1 MKVNKIL
8 FLVCSILYLN
18 AQTQVLLDKIVAKI
32 DNQIVLKS
40 ELELAVLQQIAMGSK
55 DGEQLRCETLENLI
69 TNKVLLAKA
78 EIDSVVVEE
87 KVVEDQM
94 NRRMQYFIQ
103 QIGSEKKLEEYYN
116 KSIDQL
122 KADMRRQVK
131 DQMIVQKYQ
140 DKLTGKE
147 KASPREIEK
156 YFNAIPKDS
165 LPFFSKEVVVGQ
177 IVKVASVDKE
187 QKYLTKRRLE
197 EYRQRILK
205 GEDFCEFT
213 KYSEDVASA
222 RNCGSLGFFKRGEL
236 VPEYEAAAMK
246 LKPNEISE
254 VIESEFG
261 FHLIQLI
268 ERRGNEY
275 SSRHILLKPSSSGI
289 NVNATVQFM
298 DSLRNALLK
307 DSIKF
312 GKAAHTFSDDKITK
326 ENGGI
331 FTDAET
337 GSSRV
342 PMDKLEPGI
351 FFTVDTMKTGAITH
365 PIIFTNEEGKQ
376 AVRIIYLKEV
386 IPAHVAN
393 LKDDYQKIAS
403 AANSKKK
410 GDVVDK
416 WFAKAKNEVFIKIE
430 PEYQNCNILKAE

>member
-1 MKVNKIL
+1 M
-8 FLVCSILYLN
+8 
-18 AQTQVLLDKIVAKI
+18 
-32 DNQIVLKS
+32 
-40 ELELAVLQQIAMGSK
+40 
-55 DGEQLRCETLENLI
+55 
-69 TNKVLLAKA
+69 
-78 EIDSVVVEE
+78 
-87 KVVEDQM
+87 
-94 NRRMQYFIQ
+94 
-103 QIGSEKKLEEYYN
+103 
-116 KSIDQL
+116 
-122 KADMRRQVK
+122 
-131 DQMIVQKYQ
+131 
-140 DKLTGKE
+140 
-147 KASPREIEK
+147 
-156 YFNAIPKDS
+156 
-165 LPFFSKEVVVGQ
+165 GQ